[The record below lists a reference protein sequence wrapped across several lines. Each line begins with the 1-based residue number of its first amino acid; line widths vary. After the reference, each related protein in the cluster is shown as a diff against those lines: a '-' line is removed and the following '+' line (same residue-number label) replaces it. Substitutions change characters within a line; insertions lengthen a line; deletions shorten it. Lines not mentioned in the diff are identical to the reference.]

1 MTVSARVGI
10 RSKLTIMVL
19 GPVIV
24 LLAVLFTQI
33 SGRISV
39 LNDVHE
45 LWELI
50 PIVKQTS
57 DLVHEIQTERGL
69 SARFLSSGGTDFG
82 DQLEEQYL
90 RTDESAALLTKSL
103 LHAVQDGEQ
112 FLEPLELHDGT
123 PLLQASNPLDIFP
136 NLENLDAHRANVR
149 GLDSDELDSL
159 IFYSSVNEGL
169 LKLVP
174 ELTRWSPDAEI
185 VSPIWAY
192 NSLAKATESAGLERA
207 VLGHAIAAG
216 RLSRDGLARLSRLI
230 GSQNAHLDVFLHHAT
245 PELRELYQEK
255 LSYPPTPGGLLQN
268 HASSNIIAFRET
280 ALSDNLSDLNA
291 REWWMTA
298 TLRIDALDD
307 LETLLLED
315 IVAKNLLLRTAARV
329 NLAQFVMIG
338 LLALVGLVVAWALGG
353 QLARRARSLT
363 VVATAISNGDLD
375 QRADPGGRDEF
386 GILGRAFN
394 DMADHLTK
402 LISGRDQFIATVSH
416 ELRTPLTTLVGYS
429 ELLRDEVSGFS
440 AEERVEMVGAIAR
453 EASELDS
460 LIQDLLVAT
469 RSADGSLVV
478 VEVPVNLKAQATQ
491 VIESLESEQSTGI
504 TLVGKSAQATGDPM
518 RVRQILRNLIS
529 NAIKYGGSHIEVR
542 IHDKQKVSVLVT
554 DDGQGI
560 DAEGLDL
567 IFEPYE
573 TLRNAGA
580 IPGSMGLGL
589 AVSRTLARLMG
600 GELTYRYEGGECL
613 FELTLPAWRSVDP
626 EVESASVARSPE
638 SSEALHD
645 RRTPHDAQ
653 QRVVDR

>member
-1 MTVSARVGI
+1 M
-10 RSKLTIMVL
+10 
-19 GPVIV
+19 
-24 LLAVLFTQI
+24 
-33 SGRISV
+33 
-39 LNDVHE
+39 
-45 LWELI
+45 
-50 PIVKQTS
+50 
-57 DLVHEIQTERGL
+57 
-69 SARFLSSGGTDFG
+69 
-82 DQLEEQYL
+82 
-90 RTDESAALLTKSL
+90 
-103 LHAVQDGEQ
+103 
-112 FLEPLELHDGT
+112 
-123 PLLQASNPLDIFP
+123 
-136 NLENLDAHRANVR
+136 
-149 GLDSDELDSL
+149 
-159 IFYSSVNEGL
+159 
-169 LKLVP
+169 
-174 ELTRWSPDAEI
+174 
-185 VSPIWAY
+185 
-192 NSLAKATESAGLERA
+192 ERA
-207 VLGHAIAAG
+207 VLGYAIAAG
-216 RLSRDGLARLSRLI
+216 RLPRDGLARLSHLI
-230 GSQNAHLDVFLHHAT
+230 GSQNTHLDAFLQHAT
-245 PELRELYQEK
+245 PELRGLYQEK
-255 LSYPPTPGGLLQN
+255 LGYTPTSEGLLHN
-268 HASSNIIAFRET
+268 HAPSTIIAFRET

-291 REWWMTA
+291 QEWWTTA

-307 LETLLLED
+307 LETLVLED
-315 IVAKNLLLRTAARV
+315 VVTKNLLLRTAAWA
-329 NLAQFVMIG
+329 NLTEFVMIG
-338 LLALVGLVVAWALGG
+338 LLALAGLVVAWALAG

-363 VVATAISNGDLD
+363 VVATAISGGDLD

-402 LISGRDQFIATVSH
+402 LISDRDRFIATVSH

-504 TLVGKSAQATGDPM
+504 TLVGNSAQATGDPM

-542 IHDKQKVSVLVT
+542 IQDREQKVSVLVI

-560 DAEGLDL
+560 DAEEVDL

-573 TLRNAGA
+573 TLRTAGA

-600 GELTYRYEGGECL
+600 GELTHRYEGGECL
-613 FELTLPAWRSVDP
+613 FELTLPAWGSVDP
-626 EVESASVARSPE
+626 EVESTSVARSPE
-638 SSEALHD
+638 SSEVLHE
-645 RRTPHDAQ
+645 RRTPHDGITESCSSLDSALSSI
-653 QRVVDR
+653 RCTARNETSYRRCARKWRIIEDTVPIAPVLMPSGMMISAYRFDGSTN